1 MSVKAIIL
9 LDEGSKTKG
18 KVENLIEITAQAA
31 IGFKLPAG
39 RLMWDCGQF
48 PVAIGDDWENGVFSR
63 EGEALEPV
71 LTVEDRVNELEANDI
86 ALSDAMI
93 ANYEE
98 QAEINASVE
107 TALIELYEMG
117 AL

>member
-9 LDEGSKTKG
+9 LNEGSKTKG

-63 EGEALEPV
+63 EGELLEPV
-71 LTVEDRVNELEANDI
+71 PTVEERVSGLEKTTDTVVLEMLADHEYRI
-86 ALSDAMI
+86 SL
-93 ANYEE
+93 
-98 QAEINASVE
+98 
-107 TALIELYEMG
+107 TEMG
-117 AL
+117 VSDFDI